1 MKRYFA
7 LRAVFAPASAW
18 LLALAGCAG
27 SPPDTI
33 SLAGTQATVP
43 AVPPATGGG
52 LATEAVKWKRSKPGC
67 TGQCP
72 TLEVDSVRF
81 PGDQALTALVER
93 AMVELTGLDPDRPRP
108 YATVAEY
115 EQYFWRTAGPRDET
129 VLQASV
135 KRQSGDLV
143 VLQIDSYQYTGGAHG
158 VPATQYLNCLRSRQ
172 QVLSLEDVLVPG
184 QRAAYGQALRRAHQR
199 WLQTNTDAQQ
209 DPSGYAR
216 LWPFQES
223 DNFALGENG
232 LIVKY
237 SAYSIAPYS
246 HGEPELAIPY
256 DELQG
261 VLKPE
266 YLPRPA

>member
-1 MKRYFA
+1 
-7 LRAVFAPASAW
+7 
-18 LLALAGCAG
+18 
-27 SPPDTI
+27 
-33 SLAGTQATVP
+33 
-43 AVPPATGGG
+43 
-52 LATEAVKWKRSKPGC
+52 AVKWKRSKPGC

-199 WLQTNTDAQQ
+199 WLQTNTD
-209 DPSGYAR
+209 
-216 LWPFQES
+216 
-223 DNFALGENG
+223 
-232 LIVKY
+232 
-237 SAYSIAPYS
+237 
-246 HGEPELAIPY
+246 
-256 DELQG
+256 
-261 VLKPE
+261 
-266 YLPRPA
+266 